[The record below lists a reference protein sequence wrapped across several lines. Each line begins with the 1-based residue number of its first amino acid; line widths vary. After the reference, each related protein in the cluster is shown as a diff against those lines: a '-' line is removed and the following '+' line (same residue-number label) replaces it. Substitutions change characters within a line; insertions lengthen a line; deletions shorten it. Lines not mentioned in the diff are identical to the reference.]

1 MNGKA
6 SISVSLGL
14 FWAEMIEG
22 NQVNKLDEDLLAT
35 LPPFAQL
42 TRSDI
47 RHILDQ
53 ASAERFAPGACIFEE
68 GAAAERFYL
77 LLDGYISVAR
87 VTPEGEQVI
96 VLHIPSGHLF
106 GIAAALGHKAYPAT
120 SFAANECYCLHWP
133 MKLLEGFLQTYPGF
147 SAGLYSAVGQ
157 RLNDVNTR
165 LVEIATQQVEQR
177 IANALLRMISQAG
190 RVVDGGVE
198 IDFPITR
205 QQISEMTG
213 STLHT
218 VSRMLSAWEREGII
232 KSARKKITVTDKE
245 QLTRFAG

>member
-1 MNGKA
+1 
-6 SISVSLGL
+6 
-14 FWAEMIEG
+14 
-22 NQVNKLDEDLLAT
+22 
-35 LPPFAQL
+35 
-42 TRSDI
+42 
-47 RHILDQ
+47 
-53 ASAERFAPGACIFEE
+53 
-68 GAAAERFYL
+68 
-77 LLDGYISVAR
+77 
-87 VTPEGEQVI
+87 
-96 VLHIPSGHLF
+96 
-106 GIAAALGHKAYPAT
+106 
-120 SFAANECYCLHWP
+120 

-147 SAGLYSAVGQ
+147 SAGLYNAVGQ

-218 VSRMLSAWEREGII
+218 VSRMLSAWERDGII
-232 KSARKKITVTDKE
+232 TSARKQITVTDKD